1 MRNLIITAII
11 LFALDLIVY
20 SQKTNND
27 QYFHDYDSL
36 ISIIKN
42 VDPRLEIWKKIAGV
56 DILQELNNQRKYLD
70 TIKNKNEFT
79 IFINST
85 LSKCL
90 DGHSSVVP
98 PEIIEYTINQ
108 LPAKEKRFFLENFD
122 TTDLQKLKNQF
133 SKYLAYQDSLQFLIK
148 ERDFRIQCRYV
159 DGRYYLTNTF
169 ITKKEVF
176 PKGWEII
183 KLDDISLPDSLSV
196 LLGNGSSMPKWD
208 YRNKRFYSNKFILGR
223 LRSKKPVKIV
233 FADHQGTNHALEVHP
248 DQKSKLKNIKYLSL
262 YDQSTVKYFKEY
274 KLLYIRLTEMSL
286 EDGFIEKIIEVSK
299 KNEICS
305 TVINISGNYGGD
317 DAAWKTLL
325 SVLLKDTLY
334 FNYSL
339 GYKENETIKRQLGPG
354 VVKLERKYF
363 PFTGERFI
371 TTKISDTIVPVEL
384 SQNRPLKIFII
395 HDEDVYSSAG
405 ALLSLANQTNKI
417 TSIGFPTGW
426 LGGFGS
432 TPLYFKLP
440 GTGIIIRIEPAIDLT
455 SLTKLEDVFPKDDI
469 RIEQTLNWYHQ
480 KNIAYDRNSLKTLR
494 EFPPF
499 QEILKI
505 ISE

>member
-1 MRNLIITAII
+1 MRNFLLTAII
-11 LFALDLIVY
+11 LFGLDLIVY
-20 SQKTNND
+20 SQNPNNVK
-27 QYFHDYDSL
+27 YFHDYDSL
-36 ISIIKN
+36 ISIIKK
-42 VDPRLEIWKKIAGV
+42 VDPRLELWRKIAGV

-70 TIKNKNEFT
+70 TIKNENEFT
-79 IFINST
+79 IFINSSF
-85 LSKCL
+85 SKCL

-108 LPAKEKRFFLENFD
+108 LPAKEKTMFLENFD

-169 ITKKEVF
+169 ITKKEIF
-176 PKGWEII
+176 QKGWEII
-183 KLDDISLPDSLSV
+183 KLDEISLPDSLSV
-196 LLGNGSSMPKWD
+196 ILGKGSSMPKWD

-233 FADHQGTNHALEVHP
+233 FEDHQGTNHALEVHP

-262 YDQSTVKYFKEY
+262 YDQSTVKYFKEH
-274 KLLYIRLTEMSL
+274 KMLYIRLTEMSL
-286 EDGFIEKIIEVSK
+286 EDGFLENIIE
-299 KNEICS
+299 EIK
-305 TVINISGNYGGD
+305 TKEIDLAVINISGNYGGD
-317 DAAWKTLL
+317 DSAWKMVL
-325 SVLLKDTLY
+325 SILLKDTLH

-339 GYKENETIKRQLGPG
+339 GYKDNEIIKKQLGPM
-354 VVKLERKYF
+354 VEQLERKYL

-371 TTKISDTIVPVEL
+371 TTKIFDTIVPLE
-384 SQNRPLKIFII
+384 STKNKPSKIFII

-405 ALLSLANQTNKI
+405 ALLALANQTDKI

-432 TPLYFKLP
+432 TPFYFKLP
-440 GTGIIIRIEPAIDLT
+440 VTGIIIRIEPAIDLT
-455 SLTKLEDVFPKDDI
+455 SLAKLDDVFPQDDV
-469 RIEQTLNWYHQ
+469 RIDQTLNWYYQ
-480 KNIAYDRNSLKTLR
+480 KNIAYDRNSLKTLK
-494 EFPPF
+494 EFSPF
-499 QEILKI
+499 QEVLKI